1 MLTET
6 TPETEVQQGMTE
18 DAAASELLK
27 RWGAPREE
35 EAEAEAPAEQPEE
48 GDAQAADD
56 AEDESPQSDDSTA
69 ESLEIDV
76 GGEKFSVPAAFQEQA
91 KRIEAKVKQIEA
103 GATQKFQEA
112 AQLRQVAEAEVQA
125 AKKAA
130 ELTQQQTEMV
140 ADYRNVTR
148 RLQQLEQID
157 VNALADSD
165 PVQLTKINAEYNQLI
180 AAKGRIEQAAQ
191 QSMAQMKTLEAQQQQ
206 AKLQHLNDYAKR
218 NISGWSET
226 YSQTLLEFCVRDLGF
241 DAEQLKASLSEP
253 MVKLVDLAYKGHKVQ
268 TSQPRD
274 KRVLSSQ
281 TLKPGSAGQANN
293 AKTAAEKATA
303 RLKKSGSVTDAAMA
317 LLMRSNTRK
326 R

>member
-6 TPETEVQQGMTE
+6 TPEVPEVQQGMTE

-35 EAEAEAPAEQPEE
+35 EDAAEAKAEQTDEV
-48 GDAQAADD
+48 DAQAEDD
-56 AEDESPQSDDSTA
+56 AEDESSQSDDSTA
-69 ESLEIDV
+69 EIDV
-76 GGEKFSVPAAFQEQA
+76 GGEKFELPGVPKEQA

-112 AQLRQVAEAEVQA
+112 AQLRQVAEAEVQSARQVA
-125 AKKAA
+125 A
-130 ELTQQQTEMV
+130 LTQQQTEMV
-140 ADYRNVTR
+140 GDYRNVMR
-148 RLQQLEQID
+148 RIQQLEQVD

-165 PVQLTKINAEYNQLI
+165 PVQLTKINAEYNQLM

-191 QSMAQMKTLEAQQQQ
+191 QSMAQMKALEAQQQQ
-206 AKLQHLNDYAKR
+206 AKLQHLNEYAKR
-218 NISGWSET
+218 NIKGWSED
-226 YSQTLLEFCVRDLGF
+226 YSQTLLEFSVKDLGF
-241 DAEQLKASLSEP
+241 EPTQLKASMSEP
-253 MVKLVDLAYKGHKVQ
+253 MLKLIDLAYKGHKVQ
-268 TSQPRD
+268 SSSPRD

-281 TLKPGSAGQANN
+281 TLKPGSAGQATTN

-303 RLKKSGSVTDAAMA
+303 RLKKTGNVSDAAMA
-317 LLMRSNTRK
+317 LLARSNIRK

>member
-1 MLTET
+1 MLIET
-6 TPETEVQQGMTE
+6 TPEAPEVQQGMTE

-35 EAEAEAPAEQPEE
+35 EAAAEDEAEQPEQ
-48 GDAQAADD
+48 GDAQA
-56 AEDESPQSDDSTA
+56 EDEAPEDTPQSDDSTA
-69 ESLEIDV
+69 EIDV
-76 GGEKFSVPAAFQEQA
+76 GGEKFELPGVPKEQA

-125 AKKAA
+125 ARQVAA
-130 ELTQQQTEMV
+130 LTQQQTEMV
-140 ADYRNVTR
+140 GDYRNVMR
-148 RLQQLEQID
+148 RIQQLEQID

-218 NISGWSET
+218 NIKGWGDE
-226 YSQTLLEFCVRDLGF
+226 YSQTLLEFSVKELGF
-241 DAEQLKASLSEP
+241 DPAQLKASMSEP
-253 MVKLVDLAYKGHKVQ
+253 MLKLIDLAYKGHKVQ

-281 TLKPGSAGQANN
+281 TLKPGSAGQSQN

>member
-1 MLTET
+1 MLIET
-6 TPETEVQQGMTE
+6 TPEAPEVQQGMTE

-35 EAEAEAPAEQPEE
+35 EAAAEDEAEQPEQ
-48 GDAQAADD
+48 GDAQA
-56 AEDESPQSDDSTA
+56 EDEAPEDTPQSDDSTA
-69 ESLEIDV
+69 EIDV
-76 GGEKFSVPAAFQEQA
+76 GGEKFELPGVPKEQA

-112 AQLRQVAEAEVQA
+112 SQLRQVAEAEVQA
-125 AKKAA
+125 ARQVAA
-130 ELTQQQTEMV
+130 LTQQQTEMV
-140 ADYRNVTR
+140 GDYRNVMR
-148 RLQQLEQID
+148 RIQQLEQID

-218 NISGWSET
+218 NIKGWSEE
-226 YSQTLLEFCVRDLGF
+226 YSQTLLEFSVKDLGF
-241 DAEQLKASLSEP
+241 DPAQLKASMSEP
-253 MVKLVDLAYKGHKVQ
+253 MLKLIDLAYKGHKVQ

-274 KRVLSSQ
+274 KRVQSSL
-281 TLKPGSAGQANN
+281 TLKPGSAGQSQN

>member
-1 MLTET
+1 MLET

-27 RWGAPREE
+27 RWGSPREE
-35 EAEAEAPAEQPEE
+35 EAAADADAEQPEQ
-48 GDAQAADD
+48 GDAQADDD
-56 AEDESPQSDDSTA
+56 ATDDDSQSDDSTT
-69 ESLEIDV
+69 EIDV
-76 GGEKFSVPAAFQEQA
+76 GGEKFEIPTAFQEQA

-112 AQLRQVAEAEVQA
+112 AQLRQVAEAEVQSARQVA
-125 AKKAA
+125 A
-130 ELTQQQTEMV
+130 LTQQQTEMV
-140 ADYRNVTR
+140 GDYRNVMR
-148 RLQQLEQID
+148 RIQQLEQVD

-191 QSMAQMKTLEAQQQQ
+191 QSMAHMQALQAQQT
-206 AKLQHLNDYAKR
+206 AARMQHLNDYAKR
-218 NISGWSET
+218 NIKGWSDD
-226 YSQTLLEFCVRDLGF
+226 YSQTLLEFGVKELGF
-241 DAEQLKASLSEP
+241 EPAQLKASMSEP
-253 MVKLVDLAYKGHKVQ
+253 MLKLIDLAYKGHRVQ
-268 TSQPRD
+268 SSNPRD

-281 TLKPGSAGQANN
+281 TLKPGSAGQGTTN

-303 RLKKSGSVTDAAMA
+303 RLKKTGNVSDAAMA
-317 LLMRSNTRK
+317 LLARSNIRK

>member
-1 MLTET
+1 MLIET
-6 TPETEVQQGMTE
+6 TPEAPEVQQGMTE

-35 EAEAEAPAEQPEE
+35 EAAAEDEAEQPEQ
-48 GDAQAADD
+48 GDAQA
-56 AEDESPQSDDSTA
+56 EDEAPEDTPQSDDSTA
-69 ESLEIDV
+69 EIDV
-76 GGEKFSVPAAFQEQA
+76 GGEKFELPGVPKEQA

-112 AQLRQVAEAEVQA
+112 SQLRQVAEAEVQA
-125 AKKAA
+125 ARQVAA
-130 ELTQQQTEMV
+130 LTQQQTEMV
-140 ADYRNVTR
+140 GDYRNVMR
-148 RLQQLEQID
+148 RIQQLEQID

-218 NISGWSET
+218 NIKGWGDE
-226 YSQTLLEFCVRDLGF
+226 YSQTLLEFSVKELGF
-241 DAEQLKASLSEP
+241 DPAQLKASMSEP
-253 MVKLVDLAYKGHKVQ
+253 MLKLIDLAYKGHKVQ

-274 KRVLSSQ
+274 KRVQSSL
-281 TLKPGSAGQANN
+281 TLKPGSAGQSQN

>member
-1 MLTET
+1 MLET

-27 RWGAPREE
+27 RWGSPREE
-35 EAEAEAPAEQPEE
+35 EAAADADAEQPEQ
-48 GDAQAADD
+48 GDAQADDDAADD
-56 AEDESPQSDDSTA
+56 DSQSDDSTT
-69 ESLEIDV
+69 EIDV
-76 GGEKFSVPAAFQEQA
+76 GGEKFEIPTAFQEQA

-112 AQLRQVAEAEVQA
+112 AQLRQVAEAEVQSARQVA
-125 AKKAA
+125 A
-130 ELTQQQTEMV
+130 LTQQQTEMV
-140 ADYRNVTR
+140 GDYRNVMR
-148 RLQQLEQID
+148 RIQQLEQVD

-191 QSMAQMKTLEAQQQQ
+191 QSMAQMKALEAQQQQ

-218 NISGWSET
+218 NIKGWSDD
-226 YSQTLLEFCVRDLGF
+226 YSQTLLEFGVKELGF
-241 DAEQLKASLSEP
+241 EPAQLKASMSEP
-253 MVKLVDLAYKGHKVQ
+253 MLKLIDLAYKGHRVQ
-268 TSQPRD
+268 SSNPRD

-281 TLKPGSAGQANN
+281 TLKPGSAGQGTTN

-303 RLKKSGSVTDAAMA
+303 RLKKTGNVSDAAMA
-317 LLMRSNTRK
+317 LLARSNIRK